1 MYKAVITICLIL
13 STTTFIMIAFRDMLR
28 VTLFGSIN
36 KGSTDGKSFEPAR
49 DLPSLAG
56 KVVLITGAAGDLG
69 RQTAIELSRHGRP
82 AKIYIADL
90 PREESEKA
98 GLIAHV
104 IGEAYAGRED
114 DPSTRS
120 VIRFIDLDLTS
131 FSSVRACVAEFLSKE
146 DRLDIL
152 VLNAGV
158 IRVPPLTT
166 TEGYELHFG
175 LNYLGHALLARL
187 LIPIM
192 RRTAQRIEKG
202 EESSP
207 VSPCGNQDVR
217 IVVVSSEGHA
227 VAPKEGIRYSSLKT
241 SCSEMVRFIIFC
253 PIFFPWPLNFQC
265 SLLQSYAQRYGQ
277 SKLALIGLMRGL
289 TSRYPNI
296 KSVAVHPGRILTG
309 MAESLRKESLLA
321 RITTPI
327 APLICVPVTVGV
339 RNHLWAATSND
350 IVSGMYYEPV
360 GVPVRPSK
368 AAQDEKLTDIL
379 WGWTSNE
386 LKGLDVV

>member
-1 MYKAVITICLIL
+1 
-13 STTTFIMIAFRDMLR
+13 MLR

-241 SCSEMVRFIIFC
+241 SCSEM
-253 PIFFPWPLNFQC
+253 
-265 SLLQSYAQRYGQ
+265 SYAQRYGQ